1 MEFKPIPKEAKAS
14 LPGYSRLEGRAP
26 AYIIGYKELGKR
38 RVPLVSTR
46 LSAVDRLGGIAVR
59 WDMPSRAGSAS
70 RNDYKVAPGLYAVGD
85 PSPVSPMLVTANYKL
100 TFDKLRK
107 ELEGIDAWIVVL
119 DTKGVNVWCAA
130 GKGTFGTA
138 ELLDKIARL
147 RLDDVVSHNVLVL
160 PQLGASG
167 VSAPE
172 IARVSRFRVVWGPVR
187 AADLRAFLAA
197 GMKKT
202 EAMRRV
208 EFRLSDRMAVAPV
221 ELVHAWPFLLGAIA
235 LSFLGALPLGLGFG
249 ARIGWLFAATVGSI
263 LAGSLAFPALLPIL
277 PTKAFS
283 VKGAFLGALWG
294 ILCAI
299 GASSAGPGGGG
310 MGIGLGAALVL
321 ISAPVAGFIGLNFTG
336 SSTFTCQSG
345 ANLEVEKSIV
355 PTIASLALGLGLG
368 GAARVFGF

>member
-1 MEFKPIPKEAKAS
+1 MEFKSIPKAAKAS
-14 LPGYSRLEGRAP
+14 LPGYSRLEEPAP
-26 AYIIGYKELGKR
+26 AYVIGYKETGNRL
-38 RVPLVSTR
+38 VPLVSTR
-46 LSAVDRLGGIAVR
+46 LTAVDRLGDIAVR
-59 WDMPSRAGSAS
+59 WDIPTRPGSAS
-70 RNDYKVAPGLYAVGD
+70 RNDYKVAPGLYATGD
-85 PSPVSPMLVTANYKL
+85 PSPDSPVLVTANYKL

-107 ELEGIDAWIVVL
+107 ELGGVDAWIVVL

-130 GKGTFGTA
+130 GKGTFGTV

-147 RLDDVVSHNVLVL
+147 RLDEIVSHNVLVL

-187 AADLRAFLAA
+187 ASDLPAFLAA

-208 EFRLSDRMAVAPV
+208 EFRLADRMAVAPV
-221 ELVHAWPFLLGAIA
+221 ELTHAWPLLLGALA

-249 ARIGWLFAATVGSI
+249 ARLAWLLAATLGSI
-263 LAGSLAFPALLPIL
+263 LAGTLAFPALLPLL

-283 VKGAFLGALWG
+283 IKGAVLGALWG

-299 GASSAGPGGGG
+299 GAISGGPSGGG

-321 ISAPVAGFIGLNFTG
+321 VSAPVSSYLGLNFTG
-336 SSTFTCQSG
+336 SSTYTCQGG
-345 ANLEVEKSIV
+345 ANLEVEKSIF
-355 PTIASLALGLGLG
+355 PNIASLALGLGLG
-368 GAARVFGF
+368 GAARIFGF